1 MLTNDQIQDLI
12 DQDYGPQFFVWRMD
26 HTNDPEDLSAF
37 FDECIV
43 SDLDERVLA
52 LMVED
57 DLYYSDAESAISND
71 DWLVLTDD
79 EADKLAS
86 EQADIY
92 VNDALRDIPDH
103 LQRYFNAELYR
114 SDTLYDGRGPLLAYW
129 DSYER
134 DQTINGTTYYLYRR

>member
-12 DQDYGPQFFVWRMD
+12 DQEYGPQFFIWRMD
-26 HTNDPEDLSAF
+26 HTNNPEDLSAF